1 MKENKIIAV
10 VIPCF
15 RVSKHI
21 KTVIASVPD
30 FIDHIILVDD
40 ACPEQSG
47 KIGSKTSHSK
57 LSVIFHDVNQGV
69 GGAVISGFKKAIDLN
84 CDVIVKLDGD
94 GQMDSSKITNLI
106 APILEEEADY
116 TKGNRFHDFKA
127 LKLMPRTRL
136 FGNSVLSFAT
146 KLASGYWNVMD
157 PTNGFCAISKFTLLQ
172 LNLNKIEKRYFFETD
187 ILINLNMVNAV
198 VKDIPLPAI
207 YNDEVSNLSIRRVL
221 LSFPPKILKGIA
233 KRIFYK
239 YYIYNFNMASIYF
252 LMSIPLLLFGFGF
265 GVYKWNTGMAIN
277 TENNAGTIMLA
288 ALPIILGVQ
297 FLLQAIQI
305 DINTIPKKN

>member
-1 MKENKIIAV
+1 
-10 VIPCF
+10 
-15 RVSKHI
+15 
-21 KTVIASVPD
+21 
-30 FIDHIILVDD
+30 
-40 ACPEQSG
+40 
-47 KIGSKTSHSK
+47 
-57 LSVIFHDVNQGV
+57 
-69 GGAVISGFKKAIDLN
+69 
-84 CDVIVKLDGD
+84 
-94 GQMDSSKITNLI
+94 
-106 APILEEEADY
+106 
-116 TKGNRFHDFKA
+116 
-127 LKLMPRTRL
+127 MPRTRL